1 MSRVVLR
8 SYYVCINLFCVLL
21 LKAGLPSRNSENK
34 KQQTYKYK
42 LNIKLLGSGRNV
54 GGYREGV
61 MASLPWE
68 SREGFLKEVGI
79 KNLKNLKN

>member
-42 LNIKLLGSGRNV
+42 LNIKLLGSGRNG
-54 GGYREGV
+54 GGYSDHSKRGGDGLLAMGIQGRLPEG
-61 MASLPWE
+61 
-68 SREGFLKEVGI
+68 SRD
-79 KNLKNLKN
+79 